1 VTPIKGAYVC
11 NIGDL
16 MQRWS
21 NNRYK
26 STMHRVISPASQTD
40 RYSCAFFNDGALD
53 VIVEALPG
61 TVKAGEK
68 PIYPPLKVEQH
79 IVNRY
84 VQSYGAAGTVLEAK
98 A

>member
-1 VTPIKGAYVC
+1 
-11 NIGDL
+11 
-16 MQRWS
+16 
-21 NNRYK
+21 
-26 STMHRVISPASQTD
+26 MHRVISPASQTD

-61 TVKAGEK
+61 TVKAGEL